1 MEVAASRRVFDMFFW
16 RATYAGRDEE
26 SHFEWSFSS
35 KSRDTAFCIKL
46 RKGPCDFRLWQ
57 ERFFTGKPSLARSHQ
72 QLQNFKSSLDVGVLL
87 SYNTSILQY
96 FYIVDSLLL
105 SAHCQNK
112 IEYS

>member
-57 ERFFTGKPSLARSHQ
+57 ERFFTGKPRSLAHIINS
-72 QLQNFKSSLDVGVLL
+72 FKTSKVRWMSASS
-87 SYNTSILQY
+87 YPTILQY
-96 FYIVDSLLL
+96 FST
-105 SAHCQNK
+105 ST
-112 IEYS
+112 S